1 MSRDGGIVEMYKRN
15 DISNKF
21 AFLDAASPTINNN
34 VASSSSQSAI
44 NNHTSDIEL
53 N

>member
-34 VASSSSQSAI
+34 VASSSQSAI